1 MDAPKRRFTF
11 TVEGKYYGSHGQTGL
26 PVIKSYIAK
35 FVLPSQEAALSVIV
49 RFLLKPYLTKNYEDF
64 ASVRTHRITSMDT
77 EGRLPDPKVNQMAFE
92 DMEIADLSDFCI
104 LNQIF
109 IDPYKH
115 KNFEACREQVMR
127 LYQSRAD
134 EKKMLKKTGKDIEQ
148 REVNELLAMN
158 KLEPL
163 EDDINLGSQRIGT
176 ALKNRGDGRA
186 IETVGADRI
195 GTRAAAAEATPPLA
209 AAPAME
215 EVPVDNDPK
224 LTAAAFAAG
233 AEKNKKAVEDIFS

>member
-1 MDAPKRRFTF
+1 MEPKRMFTF
-11 TVEGKYYGSHGQTGL
+11 QVEGKYYGSHGQTGL
-26 PVIKSYIAK
+26 PIIKSYIAK

-49 RFLLKPYLTKNYEDF
+49 RFLLKPYLTENYEDF

-109 IDPYKH
+109 VDPYKH
-115 KNFEACREQVMR
+115 KNFEACREQVMK

-134 EKKMLKKTGKDIEQ
+134 EKKMLKKTGKDVEQ
-148 REVNELLAMN
+148 REVNDLLKMN
-158 KLEPL
+158 NLEPL

-195 GTRAAAAEATPPLA
+195 GTRAPSENTPPLVD
-209 AAPAME
+209 APAMVE
-215 EVPVDNDPK
+215 EPVDNDPK
-224 LTAAAFAAG
+224 LTAAAFEAG
-233 AEKNKKAVEDIFS
+233 AKKNKEVEDIFS